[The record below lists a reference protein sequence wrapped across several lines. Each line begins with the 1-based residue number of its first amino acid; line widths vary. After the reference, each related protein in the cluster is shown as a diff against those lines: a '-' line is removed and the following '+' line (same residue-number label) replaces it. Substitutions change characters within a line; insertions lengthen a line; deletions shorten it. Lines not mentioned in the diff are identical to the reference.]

1 MLNPSVDRLDYGEK
15 LQVPEGFQLSYAVAT
30 SYSLELD
37 TLLCLPLA
45 LSLNGTLEGNP
56 HGGKLAALEGIR
68 QLKGKLKVFFQQGNI
83 KVPGAFTPLF
93 TLLEPCLVPMVPS
106 GVFSSFHPKIWLL
119 RFTND
124 ARQVRYRLLVLSRN
138 LTFDRSWDLAVA
150 LEGEVTT
157 QSSRENDGL
166 LDLLQE
172 LAPFARHKDKAL
184 DFAPAFTLFKKEL
197 PRVVWQKP
205 NGFRELK
212 TLLGKAQQVPL
223 DLGGSTNTVLVI
235 SPFLHAEA
243 LDMLKERGE
252 RHWLFSRA
260 EELER
265 LGAEKLA
272 DWECFALN
280 QRVVSGEDQLDNG
293 KAQNLHAKLVLVQN
307 GATSHWHVGS
317 ANATKAALG
326 GLRQAPPRNTEFM
339 LRLSSSGI
347 AQSAEQLKSELVG
360 DEENLTEIFIPHLFQ
375 NQEQQEQDSDE
386 AGLRKLLHALIKD
399 AWSVRAKVN
408 ADLTYCCEIHCSAPP
423 LAQFESVQVRFLDVP
438 GYQDLNATLVWD
450 QLSLSQVSAFLVVK
464 VRVGDKAVERIIKA
478 SLVIDGGDGREQKI
492 VSDLID
498 SPHKLLAYIRMVL
511 QPDHEKAE
519 WFARDPGTS
528 GGDGTDDALS
538 RLLGGSIYESLLLCA
553 ARQPEKLH
561 RIEAVLSHL
570 QAVEGRVPKEFSE
583 LWSVYRKLLGKE
595 TA

>member
-15 LQVPEGFQLSYAVAT
+15 LQAPEGFQLSYAVAT

-68 QLKGKLKVFFQQGNI
+68 QLKGRLKVFFQQGNI
-83 KVPGAFTPLF
+83 KVPSTFTPLF

-106 GVFSSFHPKIWLL
+106 GGFSSFHPKIWLL

-124 ARQVRYRLLVLSRN
+124 TRQVRYRLLVLSRN

-150 LEGEVTT
+150 LEGEVAKE
-157 QSSRENDGL
+157 SSRENEGL
-166 LDLLQE
+166 LELLQE

-184 DFAPAFTLFKKEL
+184 DFAPAFSLFKKEL

-223 DLGGSTNTVLVI
+223 DLGSSTNTVLVI

-252 RHWLFSRA
+252 RRWLFSRA

-272 DWECFALN
+272 GWECFALN
-280 QRVVSGEDQLDNG
+280 QRVVNGEDHLDNG
-293 KAQNLHAKLVLVQN
+293 KTQNLHAKLVLVQN

-347 AQSAEQLKSELVG
+347 AQSAEQLKLELIG
-360 DEENLTEIFIPHLFQ
+360 SEENPTGVFIPHSFQ
-375 NQEQQEQDSDE
+375 NEEQQAQSSDE
-386 AGLRKLLHALIKD
+386 EGLRKLLHTLIKD
-399 AWSVRAKVN
+399 DWSVRAKVN
-408 ADLTYCCEIHCSAPP
+408 ADFTYRCEVHCSAPL
-423 LAQFESVQVRFLDVP
+423 LAGSESVQVRFLDVT
-438 GYQDLNATLVWD
+438 GYQDLKATLVWD
-450 QLSLSQVSAFLVVK
+450 RLSLLQVSAFLVVK
-464 VRVGDKAVERIIKA
+464 VRVGDKVIERVIKA
-478 SLVIDGGDGREQKI
+478 SLIIDGGDGREQKI

-511 QPDHEKAE
+511 QPDHEKTE
-519 WFARDPGTS
+519 WFARDPGVS
-528 GGDGTDDALS
+528 ALDGSDELLSHLMGGP
-538 RLLGGSIYESLLLCA
+538 IYESLLLCA
-553 ARQPEKLH
+553 ARQPERLQ

-570 QAVEGRVPKEFSE
+570 RSVEGRIPDDFNR
-583 LWSVYRKLLGKE
+583 LWDNYKAFLGTEK
-595 TA
+595 A

>member
-15 LQVPEGFQLSYAVAT
+15 LQAPEGFQLSYAVAT

-68 QLKGKLKVFFQQGNI
+68 QLKGRLKVFFQQGNI

-106 GVFSSFHPKIWLL
+106 GCFSSFHPKIWLL

-124 ARQVRYRLLVLSRN
+124 TRQVRYRLLVLSRN

-150 LEGEVTT
+150 LEGEVATEN
-157 QSSRENDGL
+157 SRENDGL
-166 LDLLQE
+166 LELLQE

-223 DLGGSTNTVLVI
+223 DLGGSTNAVLVI

-272 DWECFALN
+272 GWECFALN
-280 QRVVSGEDQLDNG
+280 QRVVNGEDHLDNG
-293 KAQNLHAKLVLVQN
+293 KTQNLHAKLVLVQN

-347 AQSAEQLKSELVG
+347 AQSAEQLKLELIG
-360 DEENLTEIFIPHLFQ
+360 SEENSTGVFIPHSFQ
-375 NQEQQEQDSDE
+375 NEEQQEQSSDDE
-386 AGLRKLLHALIKD
+386 GLRKLLHTLIKD
-399 AWSVRAKVN
+399 DWSVRAKVN
-408 ADLTYCCEIHCSAPP
+408 ADFTYRCEVHCSAPL
-423 LAQFESVQVRFLDVP
+423 LASSESVQVRFLDVP
-438 GYQDLNATLVWD
+438 GYQDLKATLVWD
-450 QLSLSQVSAFLVVK
+450 RLSLLQVSAFLVVK
-464 VRVGDKAVERIIKA
+464 VRVGDKVIERVIKA
-478 SLVIDGGDGREQKI
+478 SLIIDGGDGREQKI

-511 QPDHEKAE
+511 QPDHEKTE
-519 WFARDPGTS
+519 WFARDPGAS
-528 GGDGTDDALS
+528 ALDGSDELLSHLMGGP
-538 RLLGGSIYESLLLCA
+538 IYESLLLCA
-553 ARQPEKLH
+553 ARQPEKLQ

-570 QAVEGRVPKEFSE
+570 RSVEGRIPDDFNR
-583 LWSVYRKLLGKE
+583 LWDNYKAFLGTEK
-595 TA
+595 A

>member
-15 LQVPEGFQLSYAVAT
+15 LQAPEGFQLSYAVAT

-68 QLKGKLKVFFQQGNI
+68 QLKGRLKVFFQQGNI
-83 KVPGAFTPLF
+83 KVPVAFTPLF

-119 RFTND
+119 RFIND
-124 ARQVRYRLLVLSRN
+124 TRQVRYRLLVLSRN

-157 QSSRENDGL
+157 ESSRENDGL
-166 LDLLQE
+166 LELLQE

-260 EELER
+260 EELEQ

-272 DWECFALN
+272 GWECFALN
-280 QRVVSGEDQLDNG
+280 QRVVNGEDHLDNS
-293 KAQNLHAKLVLVQN
+293 KSQNLHAKLVLVQN

-326 GLRQAPPRNTEFM
+326 GLRQAQPRNTEFM

-347 AQSAEQLKSELVG
+347 AQSADQLKLELVG
-360 DEENLTEIFIPHLFQ
+360 SEENPSGVFAPHLFQ

-386 AGLRKLLHALIKD
+386 AGLRKLLHALITD
-399 AWSVRAKVN
+399 DWNVRARVN
-408 ADLTYCCEIHCSAPP
+408 ADLTYRCELLCSAPR
-423 LAQFESVQVRFLDVP
+423 LANSESVQVRFLDVP
-438 GYQDLNATLVWD
+438 GYQDLDATLVWD
-450 QLSLSQVSAFLVVK
+450 RLSLSQISAFLVVK
-464 VRVGDKAVERIIKA
+464 VQVGEKSIERVIKA

-492 VSDLID
+492 ISDLID
-498 SPHKLLAYIRMVL
+498 SPHKLLAYIQMLL

-519 WFARDPGTS
+519 WFARDPGGS
-528 GGDGTDDALS
+528 APEGSDNLLSHFMGGP
-538 RLLGGSIYESLLLCA
+538 IYESLLLCA
-553 ARQPEKLH
+553 ARQPEKLQ

-570 QAVEGRVPKEFSE
+570 RSVEGRIPDDFNR
-583 LWSVYRKLLGKE
+583 LWDNYKAFLGTEK
-595 TA
+595 T

>member
-15 LQVPEGFQLSYAVAT
+15 LQAPEGFQLSYAVAT

-68 QLKGKLKVFFQQGNI
+68 QLKGRLKVFFQQGNI
-83 KVPGAFTPLF
+83 KVPSAFTPLF

-106 GVFSSFHPKIWLL
+106 GGFSSFHPKIWLL

-124 ARQVRYRLLVLSRN
+124 IRQVRYRLLVLSRN

-150 LEGEVTT
+150 LEGEVAKE
-157 QSSRENDGL
+157 SSRENEGL
-166 LDLLQE
+166 LELLQE
-172 LAPFARHKDKAL
+172 LTPFARHKDKAL
-184 DFAPAFTLFKKEL
+184 DFAPAFSLFKKEL

-223 DLGGSTNTVLVI
+223 DLGSSTNTVLVI

-272 DWECFALN
+272 GWECFALN
-280 QRVVSGEDQLDNG
+280 QRVVNGEDHLDSG
-293 KAQNLHAKLVLVQN
+293 KTQNLHAKLVLVQN

-339 LRLSSSGI
+339 LRLSSSCI
-347 AQSAEQLKSELVG
+347 AQSAQQLKLELIG
-360 DEENLTEIFIPHLFQ
+360 SEENPTGVFIPHSFQ
-375 NQEQQEQDSDE
+375 NEEQQEQSSDDE
-386 AGLRKLLHALIKD
+386 GLRKLLHTLIKD
-399 AWSVRAKVN
+399 DWSVRAKVN
-408 ADLTYCCEIHCSAPP
+408 ADFTYRCEVHCSAPL
-423 LAQFESVQVRFLDVP
+423 LASSESVQVRFLDVP
-438 GYQDLNATLVWD
+438 GYQDLKATLVWD
-450 QLSLSQVSAFLVVK
+450 RLSLLQVSAFLVVK
-464 VRVGDKAVERIIKA
+464 VRVGDKVIERVIKA
-478 SLVIDGGDGREQKI
+478 SLIIDGGDGREQKI

-511 QPDHEKAE
+511 QPDHEKTE
-519 WFARDPGTS
+519 WFARDPGAS
-528 GGDGTDDALS
+528 ALDGSDELLSHLMGGP
-538 RLLGGSIYESLLLCA
+538 IYESLLLCA
-553 ARQPEKLH
+553 ARQPEKLQ

-570 QAVEGRVPKEFSE
+570 RSVEGRIPKEFNQ
-583 LWSVYRKLLGKE
+583 LWHNYKAFLGMEK
-595 TA
+595 A

>member
-15 LQVPEGFQLSYAVAT
+15 LQAPEGFQLSYAVAT

-68 QLKGKLKVFFQQGNI
+68 QLKGRLKVFFQQGNI
-83 KVPGAFTPLF
+83 KVPSTFTPLF

-106 GVFSSFHPKIWLL
+106 GGFSSFHPKIWLL

-124 ARQVRYRLLVLSRN
+124 TRQVRYRLLVLSRN

-150 LEGEVTT
+150 LEGEVAKE
-157 QSSRENDGL
+157 SSRENEGL
-166 LDLLQE
+166 LELLQE

-184 DFAPAFTLFKKEL
+184 DFAPAFSLFKKEL

-223 DLGGSTNTVLVI
+223 DLGSSTNTVLVI

-272 DWECFALN
+272 GWECFALN
-280 QRVVSGEDQLDNG
+280 QRVVNGEDHLDNG
-293 KAQNLHAKLVLVQN
+293 KTQNLHAKLVLVQN

-347 AQSAEQLKSELVG
+347 AQSAEQLKLELIG
-360 DEENLTEIFIPHLFQ
+360 SEENPTGVFIPHSFQ
-375 NQEQQEQDSDE
+375 NEEQQAQSSDE
-386 AGLRKLLHALIKD
+386 EGLRKLLHTLIKD
-399 AWSVRAKVN
+399 DWSVRAKVN
-408 ADLTYCCEIHCSAPP
+408 ADFTYRCEVHCSAPL
-423 LAQFESVQVRFLDVP
+423 LAGSESVQVRFLDVT
-438 GYQDLNATLVWD
+438 GYQDLKATLVWD
-450 QLSLSQVSAFLVVK
+450 RLSLLQVSAFLVVK
-464 VRVGDKAVERIIKA
+464 VRVGDKVIERVIKA
-478 SLVIDGGDGREQKI
+478 SLIIDGGDGREQKI

-511 QPDHEKAE
+511 QPDHEKTE
-519 WFARDPGTS
+519 WFARDPGVS
-528 GGDGTDDALS
+528 ALDGSDELLS
-538 RLLGGSIYESLLLCA
+538 HLMCGPIYESLLLCA
-553 ARQPEKLH
+553 ARQPERLQ

-570 QAVEGRVPKEFSE
+570 RSVEGRIPDDFNR
-583 LWSVYRKLLGKE
+583 LWDNYKAFLGTEK
-595 TA
+595 A

>member
-280 QRVVSGEDQLDNG
+280 QRVVNGEDHLDSG
-293 KAQNLHAKLVLVQN
+293 KTQNLHAKLVLVQN

>member
-15 LQVPEGFQLSYAVAT
+15 LQAPEGFQLSYAVAT

-68 QLKGKLKVFFQQGNI
+68 QLKGRLKVFFQQGNI
-83 KVPGAFTPLF
+83 KVPSTFTPLF

-106 GVFSSFHPKIWLL
+106 GGFSSFHPKIWLL

-124 ARQVRYRLLVLSRN
+124 TRQVRYRLLVLSRN

-150 LEGEVTT
+150 LEGEVAKE
-157 QSSRENDGL
+157 SSRENEGL
-166 LDLLQE
+166 LELLQE

-184 DFAPAFTLFKKEL
+184 DFAPAFSLFKKEL

-223 DLGGSTNTVLVI
+223 DLGSSTNTVLVI

-272 DWECFALN
+272 GWECFALN
-280 QRVVSGEDQLDNG
+280 QRVVNGEDHLDNG
-293 KAQNLHAKLVLVQN
+293 KTQNLHAKLVLVQN

-347 AQSAEQLKSELVG
+347 AQSAEQLKLELIG
-360 DEENLTEIFIPHLFQ
+360 SEENPTGVFIPHSFQ
-375 NQEQQEQDSDE
+375 NEEQQAQSSDE
-386 AGLRKLLHALIKD
+386 EGLRKLLHTLIKD
-399 AWSVRAKVN
+399 DWSVRAKVN
-408 ADLTYCCEIHCSAPP
+408 ADFTYRCEVHCSAPL
-423 LAQFESVQVRFLDVP
+423 LAGSESVQVRFLDVT
-438 GYQDLNATLVWD
+438 GYQDLKATLVWD
-450 QLSLSQVSAFLVVK
+450 RLSLLQVSAFLVVK
-464 VRVGDKAVERIIKA
+464 VRVGDKVIERVIKA
-478 SLVIDGGDGREQKI
+478 SLIIDGGDGREQKI

-511 QPDHEKAE
+511 QPDDEKTE
-519 WFARDPGTS
+519 WFARDPGVS
-528 GGDGTDDALS
+528 ALDGSDELLSHLMGGP
-538 RLLGGSIYESLLLCA
+538 IYESLLLCA
-553 ARQPEKLH
+553 ARQPERLQ

-570 QAVEGRVPKEFSE
+570 RSVEGRIPDDFNR
-583 LWSVYRKLLGKE
+583 LWDNYKAFLGTEK
-595 TA
+595 A

>member
-15 LQVPEGFQLSYAVAT
+15 LQAPDGFQLSYAVAT

-68 QLKGKLKVFFQQGNI
+68 QLKGRLKVFFQQGNI

-124 ARQVRYRLLVLSRN
+124 TRQVRYRLLVLSRN

-150 LEGEVTT
+150 LEGEVATE
-157 QSSRENDGL
+157 SSRENDGL
-166 LDLLQE
+166 LELLQE

-272 DWECFALN
+272 GWDCFALN
-280 QRVVSGEDQLDNG
+280 QRVVDGEDHLDNG
-293 KAQNLHAKLVLVQN
+293 KSQNLHAKLILVQN

-326 GLRQAPPRNTEFM
+326 GLRQAPPSNTEFM

-347 AQSAEQLKSELVG
+347 AQSVDQLKLELIG
-360 DEENLTEIFIPHLFQ
+360 SEENPTGVFIPHSFQ
-375 NQEQQEQDSDE
+375 NEEQQEQSSDDE
-386 AGLRKLLHALIKD
+386 GLRKLLHTLIKD
-399 AWSVRAKVN
+399 DWSVRAKVN
-408 ADLTYCCEIHCSAPP
+408 ADLTYRCEVYCSAPF
-423 LAQFESVQVRFLDVP
+423 LAGSESVQVRFLDVP
-438 GYQDLNATLVWD
+438 GYQDLKATLVWD
-450 QLSLSQVSAFLVVK
+450 RLSLLQVSAFLVVK
-464 VRVGDKAVERIIKA
+464 VRVGDKVIERVIKA

-511 QPDHEKAE
+511 QPDHEKTE
-519 WFARDPGTS
+519 WFARDPGAS
-528 GGDGTDDALS
+528 AQDGSDEFLS
-538 RLLGGSIYESLLLCA
+538 HLMGGSIYESLLLCA
-553 ARQPEKLH
+553 ARRPEKLQ

-570 QAVEGRVPKEFSE
+570 RSVEGRIPDDFNR
-583 LWSVYRKLLGKE
+583 LWGNYKAFLGTEK
-595 TA
+595 A

>member
-1 MLNPSVDRLDYGEK
+1 MLNPGIDRLDYGEK
-15 LQVPEGFQLSYAVAT
+15 LQAPDGFQLSYAVAT

-45 LSLNGTLEGNP
+45 LSLRGTLEGNP

-83 KVPGAFTPLF
+83 KVPSAFSPLF
-93 TLLEPCLVPMVPS
+93 TLLEPCLVPMVPE
-106 GVFSSFHPKIWLL
+106 GIFSSFHPKIWLL

-150 LEGEVTT
+150 LEGEVTS

-166 LDLLQE
+166 LELLHD
-172 LAPFARHKDKAL
+172 LAPSVKHKEKAL
-184 DFAPAFTLFKKEL
+184 DFSPAFTLFKREL
-197 PRVVWQKP
+197 PQVVWQKP
-205 NGFRELK
+205 EGFRDLK
-212 TLLGKAQQVPL
+212 TLLGKSQQVPL
-223 DLGGSTNTVLVI
+223 DLGGTTNTVLVM
-235 SPFLHAEA
+235 SPFLHADA
-243 LDMLKERGE
+243 LAMLIERGE

-265 LGAEKLA
+265 LGAQKLA

-280 QRVVSGEDQLDNG
+280 PRVVSGEDQLDNG
-293 KAQNLHAKLVLVQN
+293 KPQNLHAKIVVVQN

-326 GLRQAPPRNTEFM
+326 GFKQESPRNTEFM

-347 AQSAEQLKSELVG
+347 AQSADQLKLELVG
-360 DEENLTEIFIPHLFQ
+360 TDENPTEIFIPHSFQ
-375 NQEQQEQDSDE
+375 NQVQKEQDADE
-386 AGLRKLLHALIKD
+386 VGLRKLMHALITD
-399 AWSVRAKVN
+399 GWLVTAAIN
-408 ADLTYCCEIHCSAPP
+408 PDLTYRCELECPALQ
-423 LAQFESVQVRFLDVP
+423 LADSESVQVRFLDVP
-438 GYQDLNATLVWD
+438 GFQDLHRTLVWD
-450 QLSLSQVSAFLVVK
+450 QLGLAQVSAFLVVK
-464 VRVGDKAVERIIKA
+464 ARVGDQAIERVIKA
-478 SLVIDGGDGREQKI
+478 ALIIEGGDGREQKI

-519 WFARDPGTS
+519 WFARDPGAS
-528 GGDGTDDALS
+528 ALNGSDDLLSHLMGGP
-538 RLLGGSIYESLLLCA
+538 IYESLLLCA
-553 ARQPEKLH
+553 ARQPEKLK

-570 QAVEGRVPKEFSE
+570 RSVEGRIPEEFNQ
-583 LWSVYRKLLGKE
+583 LWQNYQAFLGTEK
-595 TA
+595 A

>member
-15 LQVPEGFQLSYAVAT
+15 LQAPEGFQLSYAVAT

-68 QLKGKLKVFFQQGNI
+68 QLKGRLKVFFQQGNI
-83 KVPGAFTPLF
+83 KVPSTFTPLF

-106 GVFSSFHPKIWLL
+106 GGFSSFHPKIWLL

-124 ARQVRYRLLVLSRN
+124 TRQVRYRLLVLSRN

-150 LEGEVTT
+150 LEGEVAKE
-157 QSSRENDGL
+157 SSRENEGL
-166 LDLLQE
+166 LELLQE

-184 DFAPAFTLFKKEL
+184 DFAPAFSLFKKEL

-223 DLGGSTNTVLVI
+223 DLGSSTNTVLVI

-272 DWECFALN
+272 GWECFALN
-280 QRVVSGEDQLDNG
+280 QRVVNGEDHLDNG
-293 KAQNLHAKLVLVQN
+293 KTQNLHAKLVLVQN

-326 GLRQAPPRNTEFM
+326 GLRQAPPRNIEFM

-347 AQSAEQLKSELVG
+347 AQSAEQLKLELIG
-360 DEENLTEIFIPHLFQ
+360 SEENPTGVFIPHSFQ
-375 NQEQQEQDSDE
+375 NEEQQAQSSDE
-386 AGLRKLLHALIKD
+386 EGLRKLLHTLIKD
-399 AWSVRAKVN
+399 DWSVRAKVN
-408 ADLTYCCEIHCSAPP
+408 ADFTYRCEVHCSAPL
-423 LAQFESVQVRFLDVP
+423 LAGSESVQVRFLDVT
-438 GYQDLNATLVWD
+438 GYQDLKATLVWD
-450 QLSLSQVSAFLVVK
+450 RLSLLQVSAFLVVK
-464 VRVGDKAVERIIKA
+464 VRVGDKVIERVIKA
-478 SLVIDGGDGREQKI
+478 SLIIDGGDGREQKI

-511 QPDHEKAE
+511 QPDHEKTE
-519 WFARDPGTS
+519 WFARDPGVS
-528 GGDGTDDALS
+528 ALDGSDELLSHLMGGP
-538 RLLGGSIYESLLLCA
+538 IYESLLLCA
-553 ARQPEKLH
+553 ARQPERLQ

-570 QAVEGRVPKEFSE
+570 RSVEGRIPDDFNR
-583 LWSVYRKLLGKE
+583 LWDNYKAFLGTEK
-595 TA
+595 A

>member
-15 LQVPEGFQLSYAVAT
+15 LQAPEGFQLSYAVAT

-45 LSLNGTLEGNP
+45 LCLNGTLEGNP

-68 QLKGKLKVFFQQGNI
+68 QLKGRLKVFFQQGNI
-83 KVPGAFTPLF
+83 KVPSAFTPLF

-106 GVFSSFHPKIWLL
+106 GGFSSFHPKIWLL

-124 ARQVRYRLLVLSRN
+124 TRQVRYRLLVLSRN

-150 LEGEVTT
+150 LEGEVAKE
-157 QSSRENDGL
+157 SSRENEGL
-166 LDLLQE
+166 LELLQE

-184 DFAPAFTLFKKEL
+184 DFAPAFSLFKKEL

-223 DLGGSTNTVLVI
+223 DLGSSTNTVLVI

-272 DWECFALN
+272 GWECFALN
-280 QRVVSGEDQLDNG
+280 QRVVNGEDHLDNG
-293 KAQNLHAKLVLVQN
+293 KTQNLHAKLVLVQN

-347 AQSAEQLKSELVG
+347 AQSAEQLKLELIG
-360 DEENLTEIFIPHLFQ
+360 SEENPTGVFIPHSFQ
-375 NQEQQEQDSDE
+375 NEEQQAQSSDE
-386 AGLRKLLHALIKD
+386 EGLRKLLHTLIKD
-399 AWSVRAKVN
+399 DWSVRAKVN
-408 ADLTYCCEIHCSAPP
+408 ADFTYRCEVHCSAPL
-423 LAQFESVQVRFLDVP
+423 LAGSESVQVRFLDVT
-438 GYQDLNATLVWD
+438 GYQDLKATLVWD
-450 QLSLSQVSAFLVVK
+450 RLSLLQVSAFLVVK
-464 VRVGDKAVERIIKA
+464 VRVGDKVIERVIKA
-478 SLVIDGGDGREQKI
+478 SLIIDGGDGREQKI

-511 QPDHEKAE
+511 QPDHEKTE
-519 WFARDPGTS
+519 WFARDPGVS
-528 GGDGTDDALS
+528 ALDGSDELLSHLMGGP
-538 RLLGGSIYESLLLCA
+538 IYESLLLCA
-553 ARQPEKLH
+553 ARQPERLQ

-570 QAVEGRVPKEFSE
+570 RSVEGRIPDDFNR
-583 LWSVYRKLLGKE
+583 LWDNYKAFLGTEK
-595 TA
+595 A

>member
-15 LQVPEGFQLSYAVAT
+15 LQAPEGFQLSYAVAT

-68 QLKGKLKVFFQQGNI
+68 QLKGRLKVFFQQGNI
-83 KVPGAFTPLF
+83 KVPSTFTPLF

-106 GVFSSFHPKIWLL
+106 GGFSSFHPKIWLL

-124 ARQVRYRLLVLSRN
+124 TRQVRYRLLVLSRN

-150 LEGEVTT
+150 LEGEVAKE
-157 QSSRENDGL
+157 SSRENEGL
-166 LDLLQE
+166 LELLQE

-184 DFAPAFTLFKKEL
+184 DFAPAFSLFKKEL

-223 DLGGSTNTVLVI
+223 DLGSSTNTVLVI

-272 DWECFALN
+272 GWECFALN
-280 QRVVSGEDQLDNG
+280 QRVVNGEDHLDNG
-293 KAQNLHAKLVLVQN
+293 KTQNLHAKLVLVQN

-347 AQSAEQLKSELVG
+347 AQSAEQLKLELIG
-360 DEENLTEIFIPHLFQ
+360 SEENPTGVFIPHSFQ
-375 NQEQQEQDSDE
+375 NEEQQAQSSDE
-386 AGLRKLLHALIKD
+386 EGLRKLLHTLIKD
-399 AWSVRAKVN
+399 DWSVRAKVN
-408 ADLTYCCEIHCSAPP
+408 ADFTYRCEVHCSAPL
-423 LAQFESVQVRFLDVP
+423 LAGSESVQVRFLDVT
-438 GYQDLNATLVWD
+438 GYQDLKATLVWD
-450 QLSLSQVSAFLVVK
+450 RLSLLQVSAFLVVK
-464 VRVGDKAVERIIKA
+464 VRVGDKVIERVIKA
-478 SLVIDGGDGREQKI
+478 SLIIDGGDGREQKI

-511 QPDHEKAE
+511 QPDHEKTE
-519 WFARDPGTS
+519 WFARDPGVS
-528 GGDGTDDALS
+528 ALDGSDELLSHLMGGP
-538 RLLGGSIYESLLLCA
+538 IYESLLLCA
-553 ARQPEKLH
+553 ARQPERLQ

-570 QAVEGRVPKEFSE
+570 RSVEGRIPDDFNR
-583 LWSVYRKLLGKE
+583 LWDNYKAFLGTEK
-595 TA
+595 A

>member
-15 LQVPEGFQLSYAVAT
+15 LQAPEGFQLSYAVAT

-68 QLKGKLKVFFQQGNI
+68 QLKGRLKVFFQQGNI
-83 KVPGAFTPLF
+83 KVPSAFTPLF

-106 GVFSSFHPKIWLL
+106 GGFSSFHPKIWLL

-124 ARQVRYRLLVLSRN
+124 IRQVRYRLLVLSRN

-150 LEGEVTT
+150 LEGEVAKE
-157 QSSRENDGL
+157 SSRENEGL
-166 LDLLQE
+166 LELLQE
-172 LAPFARHKDKAL
+172 LTPFARHKDKAL
-184 DFAPAFTLFKKEL
+184 DFAPAFSLFKKEL

-223 DLGGSTNTVLVI
+223 DLGSSTNTVLVI

-272 DWECFALN
+272 GWECFALN
-280 QRVVSGEDQLDNG
+280 QRVVNGEDHLDSG
-293 KAQNLHAKLVLVQN
+293 KTQNLHAKLVLVQN

-339 LRLSSSGI
+339 LRLSSSSI
-347 AQSAEQLKSELVG
+347 AQSAQQLKLELIG
-360 DEENLTEIFIPHLFQ
+360 SEENPTGVFIPHSFQ
-375 NQEQQEQDSDE
+375 NEEQQEQSSDDE
-386 AGLRKLLHALIKD
+386 GLRKLLHTLIKD
-399 AWSVRAKVN
+399 DWSVRAKVN
-408 ADLTYCCEIHCSAPP
+408 ADFTYRCEVHCSAPL
-423 LAQFESVQVRFLDVP
+423 LASSESVQVRFLDVP
-438 GYQDLNATLVWD
+438 GYQDLKATLVWD
-450 QLSLSQVSAFLVVK
+450 RLSLLQVSAFLVVK
-464 VRVGDKAVERIIKA
+464 VRVGDKVIERVIKA
-478 SLVIDGGDGREQKI
+478 SLIIDGGDGREQKI

-511 QPDHEKAE
+511 QPDHEKTE
-519 WFARDPGTS
+519 WFARDPGVS
-528 GGDGTDDALS
+528 ALDGSDELLS
-538 RLLGGSIYESLLLCA
+538 HLMCGPIYESLLLCA
-553 ARQPEKLH
+553 ARQPEKLQ

-570 QAVEGRVPKEFSE
+570 RSVEGRIPKEFNQ
-583 LWSVYRKLLGKE
+583 LWHNYKAFLGMEK
-595 TA
+595 A